1 MKKTIYNAIPLLLLA
16 FSLSAAEVCLDISK
30 EFNAPVIRNRT
41 ADEPGGFRGTANDRY
56 VFDQVPEYLKAANGM
71 KFKLG
76 PASGSNA
83 VRWRL
88 VDKVKT
94 IPIDAPSGLESMTFV
109 TIGIGLNH
117 DKDGNGKAIVKA
129 IYADGT
135 SSEVPMSYAGFYMQ
149 NPQAPGFS
157 VAKADVTGKFG
168 TAANRQ
174 FIGQKIVL
182 DPAKK
187 VEKLEFDMSGL
198 KDGSGNDAEFA
209 LVAVTGTS
217 APNATAGL
225 TEGSNICFDLS
236 QFFNARTLAPANDT
250 GGEGFRGA
258 SNEKYVSDKLAINNG
273 KLSKN
278 ELVFSL
284 GPLNNGNNTIKIRL
298 NAPPCKILLTQP
310 VNLQAISFISN
321 GAGLNPCVPPADN
334 GWGIVRIYYMD
345 GTKLEEQFVYRNFYS
360 APPAAPAFSAGM
372 TDITGKGGTGNNRHI
387 YGQTI
392 KLDPA
397 KAVSSI
403 EFDLTGIVDGSGKDA
418 EFGILA
424 LTGTK

>member
-1 MKKTIYNAIPLLLLA
+1 MIYKVIPLLVLGFA
-16 FSLSAAEVCLDISK
+16 VSAAEVCLDISK
-30 EFNAPVIRNRT
+30 EFNAPLIRNRT
-41 ADEPGGFRGTANDRY
+41 DDGPGGFRGTANDRY

-76 PASGSNA
+76 PASGNNA

-94 IPIDAPSGLESMTFV
+94 IPVDAPSGLESMTFV
-109 TIGIGLNH
+109 TIGIGLNP
-117 DKDGNGKAIVKA
+117 DKDGNGKAMVKA
-129 IYADGT
+129 IYADGS
-135 SSEVPMSYAGFYMQ
+135 SSEVTMSYAGFYMQ
-149 NPQAPGFS
+149 KPQALGFS
-157 VAKADVTGKFG
+157 VATADVTGKFG

-217 APNATAGL
+217 AQNATAGL
-225 TEGSNICFDLS
+225 TDGANICFDLS
-236 QFFNARTLAPANDT
+236 QFFNARTLAPANDAS
-250 GGEGFRGA
+250 GEGFRGVN
-258 SNEKYVSDKLAINNG
+258 NEKYVSDKLTINNG
-273 KLSKN
+273 KLSKDD
-278 ELVFSL
+278 LVFNL
-284 GPLNNGNNTIKIRL
+284 GPLSGDNNTIKLRL
-298 NAPPCKILLTQP
+298 NTPPCKILLAEP
-310 VNLQAISFISN
+310 VKLQAISFISN
-321 GAGLNPCVPPADN
+321 GVGLNPCVPPADN
-334 GWGIVRIYYMD
+334 GWGIVRVHYSD
-345 GTKLEEQFVYRNFYS
+345 GTMVEEQFVYRNFYS
-360 APPAAPAFSAGM
+360 APPKAPAFIVGT
-372 TDITGKGGTGNNRHI
+372 TDIAGKSGTGVNRYI

-392 KLDPA
+392 KLNPE
-397 KAVSSI
+397 KTVSLI

-424 LTGTK
+424 LTGSK